1 MNYTIKEIK
10 CIKLNFLNKL
20 AIEASIEGHSFV
32 QRTIDD
38 WNNGQNNFSKK
49 IELFIGVFHNGDC
62 IGIGGLNIDPYTL
75 DCKIGRVRHLYVS
88 INYRKRGIGKLILDK
103 IIESAKGSFDKLRL
117 YTENPIAESFYE
129 KNGFK
134 RSSVNKES
142 HYIIIN

>member
-1 MNYTIKEIK
+1 MNYVVKEIK
-10 CIKLNFLNKL
+10 CLEINFLKGL
-20 AIEASIEGHSFV
+20 AIEAGTEGYDFV
-32 QRTIDD
+32 QKTIAE
-38 WNNGQNNFSKK
+38 WNNGQNNFSQDGEFFFGAFYK
-49 IELFIGVFHNGDC
+49 GDC

-142 HYIIIN
+142 HYIIIY